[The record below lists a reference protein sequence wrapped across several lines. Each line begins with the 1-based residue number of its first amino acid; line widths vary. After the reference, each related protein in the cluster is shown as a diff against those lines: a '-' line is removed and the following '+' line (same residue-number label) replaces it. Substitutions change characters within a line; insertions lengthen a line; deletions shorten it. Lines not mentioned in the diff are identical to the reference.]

1 LRPGNISTK
10 GVDAITAKIEGGK
23 AKIFLNDFTTPGT
36 GKSPKATHDKWFA
49 ELLDAA
55 KSDRL
60 NFGEPP
66 DNQPIKDAVLQA
78 IENKNVVVRPVRVE
92 LPATA
97 TPGPRPGAGTAA
109 PTLHIGKD
117 IPLSGS

>member
-1 LRPGNISTK
+1 MRPDE
-10 GVDAITAKIEGGK
+10 V
-23 AKIFLNDFTTPGT
+23 
-36 GKSPKATHDKWFA
+36 HHRA
-49 ELLDAA
+49 EARPIDHVPHCAAGDAA